1 MTVKFDLKDIMQ
13 DINAA
18 CDATYEN
25 AMYYTGNEYVSWLSA
40 EIERS
45 RLFIHANRCETAD
58 EFREFLNSTRKNT
71 DQ

>member
-1 MTVKFDLKDIMQ
+1 MKFDLKDIMQ

-25 AMYYTGNEYVSWLSA
+25 AMYYTGNTYVAWLSA

-45 RLFIHANRCETAD
+45 RLFIHANRFETAD